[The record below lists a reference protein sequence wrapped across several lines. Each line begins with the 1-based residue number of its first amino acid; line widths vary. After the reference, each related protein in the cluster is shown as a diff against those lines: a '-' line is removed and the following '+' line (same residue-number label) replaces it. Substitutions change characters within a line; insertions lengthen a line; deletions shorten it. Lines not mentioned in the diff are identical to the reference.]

1 MPKTPI
7 TSPFKAMEE
16 EAYHAFRE
24 WPIFL
29 LLRQKELETHLAAVA
44 PPDATRDTAQ
54 PAHAGQRP
62 AASEMRG
69 DRR

>member
-1 MPKTPI
+1 MAKTPV

-29 LLRQKELETHLAAVA
+29 VLRQKELETHLSPAGA
-44 PPDATRDTAQ
+44 PSHAPGTAQ
-54 PAHAGQRP
+54 TGQRP
-62 AASEMRG
+62 ESELTKG
-69 DRR
+69 KKS

>member
-1 MPKTPI
+1 MAKTPV

-29 LLRQKELETHLAAVA
+29 VLRQKELETHLSPAGASSNAPGAAK
-44 PPDATRDTAQ
+44 T
-54 PAHAGQRP
+54 GQRP
-62 AASEMRG
+62 ETELTKG
-69 DRR
+69 KKT